1 MDTQDNNGNAPKT
14 PSKGALFAV
23 AALVG
28 LLLGAVVTLLVLDL
42 TGYNRSTVVHMLP
55 SENSNPDRGS
65 DTVVKYVIHK
75 YESESISAIDRQ
87 ALDSIPADSLAMMD
101 ETEDLTMDYE
111 ELYMAGEQEEQDA
124 VAAERMLTKANVK
137 VVYLDANKQPVAT
150 PDQKPATLQ
159 VQQWTTPIRNKVS
172 YQLSGNVLKIKG
184 LNLDNIKIYS
194 YRNGYLLQSGSRVY
208 SIHPNAQFERLVE
221 TSDIVPVQ

>member
-14 PSKGALFAV
+14 PSKGTLFAV

-42 TGYNRSTVVHMLP
+42 TGYNRSTVVHMIP
-55 SENSNPDRGS
+55 SENSNPAHGS

-75 YESESISAIDRQ
+75 YEPESAAIDRQ
-87 ALDSIPADSLAMMD
+87 DLDTIPADSLAMVD

-111 ELYMAGEQEEQDA
+111 ELYMAGESDEQEA
-124 VAAERMLTKANVK
+124 VAAEKMLAKANVK

-194 YRNGYLLQSGSRVY
+194 YKNGYLLQSGGRVY
-208 SIHPNAQFERLVE
+208 AIRPNTQFERLVE
-221 TSDIVPVQ
+221 TQDVIPMQ